1 MAEAVI
7 LAGGTIPDSEADF
20 REAVGVRCKSLI
32 PLNGRIMVSYV
43 VEALKAAE
51 RVDRVAVVGAPELK
65 DHPDLAGADL
75 VIEEGEGRSE
85 NLFLGLD
92 AFPDAQS
99 VLMVTSDMPMA
110 TAEMYDDLLRNLGED
125 VDLGYTLV
133 RHETVLAKYADRPA
147 PPPDPQY
154 GQLPNWVTVT
164 LRDGRFTGTACLL
177 FRREAIEKC
186 RPLVKSIFDD
196 RNMKNVI
203 ATLKPVFGICFL
215 LRVGLALKVPALG
228 SLVSIADIERRLG
241 DGLGLKCRGYVSPH
255 AELAFDVDHA
265 TDVPIAEGVL
275 SQRSSAT

>member
-1 MAEAVI
+1 
-7 LAGGTIPDSEADF
+7 
-20 REAVGVRCKSLI
+20 
-32 PLNGRIMVSYV
+32 LNGRIMVSYV

-65 DHPDLAGADL
+65 GHPDLATADL

-92 AFPDAQS
+92 AFPDAER

-110 TAEMYDDLLRNLGED
+110 TAEMCDDLLRNLGED

-203 ATLKPVFGICFL
+203 ATLKPVFGLCFL

>member
-1 MAEAVI
+1 MVDAVI
-7 LAGGTIPDSEADF
+7 LAGGAIPDSEADF
-20 REAVGVRCKSLI
+20 RETVGVDCKSLI
-32 PLNGRIMVSYV
+32 PLNGRIMVSHV
-43 VEALKAAE
+43 AEALKAAE
-51 RVDRVAVVGAPELK
+51 GVNRVAVVGAPELK
-65 DHPDLAGADL
+65 GHPDLAAADL

-92 AFPDAQS
+92 AFPDAEQ

-110 TAEMYDDLLRNLGED
+110 TAEMYDDLLSNLGED

-177 FRREAIEKC
+177 FKREAIEKC
-186 RPLVKSIFDD
+186 RPLVKSVFDD

-203 ATLKPVFGICFL
+203 ATLKPILGLCFL
-215 LRVGLALKVPALG
+215 VRVGLALKYPALG
-228 SLVSIADIERRLG
+228 WLVAVADLERKLG
-241 DGLGLKCRGYVSPH
+241 RGLGLTCKAHISPY

-265 TDVPIAEGVL
+265 TDVPIAERVLRGKQGV
-275 SQRSSAT
+275 